1 MNLFLRGFLVK
12 IFILILLIY
21 PIFQVP
27 ADEKKEIEDFI
38 DTYFKTWSKGDIQ
51 SYSNL
56 FYPTAVIQFREK
68 NGKVF
73 TENVSNFIEG
83 QRLSQSNTSDL
94 LTEVPTS
101 KKIDP
106 GKELSFARVSWKMTG
121 RGKFVTGWDY
131 FILIKIKDTWKI
143 QYLLFSND

>member
-1 MNLFLRGFLVK
+1 MNSFLRGFLGNL
-12 IFILILLIY
+12 FILVLLMC
-21 PIFQVP
+21 PIIQLP

-83 QRLSQSNTSDL
+83 QRLSQNNTADL
-94 LTEVPTS
+94 LTEIPTS
-101 KKIDP
+101 KKIDT
-106 GKELSFARVSWKMTG
+106 GKDVSFARVTWKMTG

-131 FILIKIKDTWKI
+131 FILIKIKDSWKI
-143 QYLLFSND
+143 QYLFS

>member
-21 PIFQVP
+21 PIFQVS

-73 TENVSNFIEG
+73 TENIGNFIEG
-83 QRLSQSNTSDL
+83 QRLSQSNTADL
-94 LTEVPTS
+94 LTEIPTS
-101 KKIDP
+101 KK
-106 GKELSFARVSWKMTG
+106 
-121 RGKFVTGWDY
+121 
-131 FILIKIKDTWKI
+131 
-143 QYLLFSND
+143 N

>member
-21 PIFQVP
+21 PIFQVS

-73 TENVSNFIEG
+73 TENIGNFIEG
-83 QRLSQSNTSDL
+83 QRLSQSNTADL
-94 LTEVPTS
+94 LTEIPTS

-106 GKELSFARVSWKMTG
+106 GRELSFARVSWKMTG

>member
-21 PIFQVP
+21 PIFQAS

-73 TENVSNFIEG
+73 TENIGNFIEG
-83 QRLSQSNTSDL
+83 QRLSQSNTADL
-94 LTEVPTS
+94 LTEIPTS

-106 GKELSFARVSWKMTG
+106 GRELSFARVSWKMTG

>member
-73 TENVSNFIEG
+73 TENIGNFIEG

-131 FILIKIKDTWKI
+131 FILIKIKDSWKI

>member
-38 DTYFKTWSKGDIQ
+38 DTYFKTWSKGDIL

-73 TENVSNFIEG
+73 TENIGNFIEG

-101 KKIDP
+101 KKIDL

>member
-1 MNLFLRGFLVK
+1 
-12 IFILILLIY
+12 
-21 PIFQVP
+21 
-27 ADEKKEIEDFI
+27 
-38 DTYFKTWSKGDIQ
+38 
-51 SYSNL
+51 
-56 FYPTAVIQFREK
+56 VIQFREK

-73 TENVSNFIEG
+73 TENIGNFIEG
-83 QRLSQSNTSDL
+83 QRLSQSNTADL

-101 KKIDP
+101 KKIDL

>member
-1 MNLFLRGFLVK
+1 MNSFLRGFLSK
-12 IFILILLIY
+12 LFILNLLIY

-73 TENVSNFIEG
+73 TENIGNFIEG
-83 QRLSQSNTSDL
+83 QRLSQSNTADL

-131 FILIKIKDTWKI
+131 FILIKIKDSWKI

>member
-1 MNLFLRGFLVK
+1 MNLFLRGFLGK

-73 TENVSNFIEG
+73 TENVSNFIES

>member
-38 DTYFKTWSKGDIQ
+38 DTYFKTWSKGDIL

-73 TENVSNFIEG
+73 TENIGNFIEG
-83 QRLSQSNTSDL
+83 QRLSQSNTADL

>member
-38 DTYFKTWSKGDIQ
+38 DTYFKTWSKGDIL

-73 TENVSNFIEG
+73 TENIGNFIEG
-83 QRLSQSNTSDL
+83 QRLSQSNTADL

-101 KKIDP
+101 KKIDL